1 VTKDALRKVT
11 WEHRMA
17 AYKSS
22 GQSARRW
29 CAENGVNVTQLYYW
43 LKKESTP
50 AEQAWLP
57 VEIKG
62 PATESAMTIR
72 VGEVT
77 VEVKPGFD
85 PDLLLRVVKTLG
97 ALC

>member
-1 VTKDALRKVT
+1 MTKDALRKVT

-57 VEIKG
+57 VEIK
-62 PATESAMTIR
+62 
-72 VGEVT
+72 
-77 VEVKPGFD
+77 
-85 PDLLLRVVKTLG
+85 
-97 ALC
+97 

>member
-1 VTKDALRKVT
+1 MTKYDRENL

-17 AYKSS
+17 AYKAS

-29 CAENGVNVTQLYYW
+29 CDENEVNVTQLYYW
-43 LKKESTP
+43 LKKENAP
-50 AEQAWLP
+50 AEHVWLP
-57 VEIKG
+57 VEIKEPG
-62 PATESAMTIR
+62 TDRTINVR

>member
-29 CAENGVNVTQLYYW
+29 CAENGVNATQLYYW

-57 VEIKG
+57 VEIKEPG
-62 PATESAMTIR
+62 TESTMNIR

-77 VEVKPGFD
+77 IEVKSGFD
-85 PDLLLRVVKTLG
+85 PELLLKVVKTLG

>member
-11 WEHRMA
+11 WEHRIV
-17 AYKSS
+17 AYKAS

-50 AEQAWLP
+50 AEHVWLP

>member
-1 VTKDALRKVT
+1 MTKDALRKVT
-11 WEHRMA
+11 WEHRMT

-57 VEIKG
+57 VEIKE
-62 PATESAMTIR
+62 PATESAIKIR
-72 VGEVT
+72 VGEVM
-77 VEVKPGFD
+77 VEVKSGFD
-85 PDLLLRVVKTLG
+85 PDLLLKVVKVLG